1 MPAEQVRTAH
11 RVDLQRSAVC
21 ATVIGALIGVLGC
34 TDPAV
39 KKQQYFDSG
48 NRYFDRGQYAEA
60 IIEYRNAIEIDPRFG
75 QARKRLAESYERTG
89 NVRGVIEET
98 VRAAD
103 LLPTDVPVQ
112 LSAGNLLLAARKP
125 EEALARAEAALKTQ
139 PDSIDALVL
148 RGNAL
153 TGLSSFDDALKAI
166 EQAVR
171 LDPDRGATY
180 SDLGQVELA
189 KGRLEQAEA
198 AFLKAVELSPKS
210 TRSHLALGNFY
221 WSIGRTSDAEPAF
234 DEALKLEPANLQANR
249 FMASFKVSTGRRREA
264 EPYLRRIAEASENPE
279 GRLAL
284 ADYYLLTARPKDA
297 IESLNAI
304 KSGRDLPA
312 VTLRLARAHAASGDR
327 AKAYTLVDQV
337 LTANGKNADAQ
348 LLKGQLLLQDGR
360 RDDAFA
366 AIQTATTLAPD
377 SAEAQFA
384 LGRLYASR
392 GDTAAAQTAFRE
404 VIRINP
410 RAAAAQTQLAM
421 LQARSAPEESVR
433 TAEQATR
440 SDPTSLAARLALVR
454 SLTASRNFARADS
467 ELTKLRAEYPNIA
480 SVHTLD
486 ATVAILKRDAARART
501 ALERAEKLDPA
512 SVETLAVSIAYEVM
526 QNNPA
531 GARSRLET
539 RLKQGPTA
547 ELLVLAGRTYLTFK
561 DPQAAEKSFRA
572 AIDADPSLNEPY
584 AMLGS
589 IYLSQQKLDEALRE
603 YEALSKKQ
611 QKPIGALTMTATILE
626 RQGKIDA
633 AVKRYGDVLTLD
645 SRSGV
650 AANNLAWILAA
661 RGEDLDK
668 ALQLAQTAVAS
679 SPETPQILDTLGW
692 VYYKRNQS
700 TLAIPLFRQC
710 IEKAATVPEYH
721 YHLGLALLMSGDKA
735 GGRASLQ
742 RALALKPNASVSEEI
757 NRALAGI

>member
-1 MPAEQVRTAH
+1 
-11 RVDLQRSAVC
+11 
-21 ATVIGALIGVLGC
+21 VIGALIGVLGC

-89 NVRGVIEET
+89 NVRGVLEET
-98 VRAAD
+98 IRAAD

-166 EQAVR
+166 EQAIR

-198 AFLKAVELSPKS
+198 AFLKAVELSPKA

-279 GRLAL
+279 GKLAL

-297 IESLNAI
+297 IASLDAI

-312 VTLRLARAHAASGDR
+312 VTLRLARAYAASGDR

-337 LTANGKNADAQ
+337 LSANGKNADAQ

-366 AIQTATTLAPD
+366 AIQTATTLAPG
-377 SAEAQFA
+377 F
-384 LGRLYASR
+384 R
-392 GDTAAAQTAFRE
+392 GSP
-404 VIRINP
+404 VC
-410 RAAAAQTQLAM
+410 
-421 LQARSAPEESVR
+421 
-433 TAEQATR
+433 
-440 SDPTSLAARLALVR
+440 
-454 SLTASRNFARADS
+454 
-467 ELTKLRAEYPNIA
+467 
-480 SVHTLD
+480 
-486 ATVAILKRDAARART
+486 ART
-501 ALERAEKLDPA
+501 PVRL
-512 SVETLAVSIAYEVM
+512 
-526 QNNPA
+526 
-531 GARSRLET
+531 SR
-539 RLKQGPTA
+539 
-547 ELLVLAGRTYLTFK
+547 
-561 DPQAAEKSFRA
+561 
-572 AIDADPSLNEPY
+572 
-584 AMLGS
+584 
-589 IYLSQQKLDEALRE
+589 
-603 YEALSKKQ
+603 
-611 QKPIGALTMTATILE
+611 
-626 RQGKIDA
+626 
-633 AVKRYGDVLTLD
+633 
-645 SRSGV
+645 
-650 AANNLAWILAA
+650 
-661 RGEDLDK
+661 
-668 ALQLAQTAVAS
+668 
-679 SPETPQILDTLGW
+679 
-692 VYYKRNQS
+692 
-700 TLAIPLFRQC
+700 
-710 IEKAATVPEYH
+710 
-721 YHLGLALLMSGDKA
+721 
-735 GGRASLQ
+735 
-742 RALALKPNASVSEEI
+742 
-757 NRALAGI
+757 